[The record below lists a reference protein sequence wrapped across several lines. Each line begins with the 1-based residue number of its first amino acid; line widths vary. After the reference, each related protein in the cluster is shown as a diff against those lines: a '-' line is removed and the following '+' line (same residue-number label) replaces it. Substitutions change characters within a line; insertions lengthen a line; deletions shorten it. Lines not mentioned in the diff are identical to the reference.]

1 MEKTAA
7 DLIINLFGAI
17 LNFEEAEKNKNS
29 WPTNLVY
36 IKVFEEKKK
45 LLEEAK
51 KAVNERFK

>member
-7 DLIINLFGAI
+7 DLIIALYIAVI
-17 LNFEEAEKNKNS
+17 EFEEAEKNKNGWS
-29 WPTNLVY
+29 TNLAY

-51 KAVNERFK
+51 KAVNERFI